1 MSELADLWAA
11 QAELARDPEDLGAW
25 HRVATGLTEAGDKK
39 AGALA
44 LGELGHAAG
53 NAGFLPLALLAARD
67 LTALDAAA
75 SKKLVADLAAL
86 YSRGAKRLDAHAR
99 PHPPGAPGQ
108 ADPGAL
114 PKTEA
119 VLEASRKAA
128 VAAAAH
134 ARRAAAVGDLPVP
147 AYPLFAALD
156 ANTFADFAQLLQ
168 PRRLHAGDQVIVQ
181 GQAGQ
186 SIFIIARGAVRIH
199 RGETTLATLR
209 GGQLF
214 GEMALLTAQPRSAS
228 ATCETDTVVFEVAQ
242 KGLEALAT
250 REPAVATVLAEYA
263 RRRLLENLLATSPLF
278 RDLPAGE
285 RTQVMARFRTRTSE
299 AGTVLLAEG
308 KEGDGLHVIVTGG
321 AVVEKVEGKDKLRL
335 AELGPGD
342 VLGEISLVRA
352 RPATATVRTTGK
364 TVTLMLP
371 RAEFDEV
378 AKSHPALV
386 GAAFALAT
394 EREKSTAAALGAAA
408 TPADEFLV

>member
-1 MSELADLWAA
+1 MSELAELWAA
-11 QAELARDPEDLGAW
+11 QAELSRDPEDLSAW
-25 HRVATGLTEAGDKK
+25 HRVATGLCEAGDAK
-39 AGALA
+39 AGGLA

-67 LTALDAAA
+67 LLQVDSAA
-75 SKKLVADLAAL
+75 SKKLIGDLATSYA
-86 YSRGAKRLDAHAR
+86 RGAKRVDAAAR
-99 PHPPGAPGQ
+99 PHPPRSPGQ
-108 ADPGAL
+108 ASAGAVPG
-114 PKTEA
+114 KDA
-119 VLEASRKAA
+119 VLEAARKVA
-128 VAAAAH
+128 VGAAAH
-134 ARRAAAVGDLPVP
+134 ARRQPAGKVP
-147 AYPLFAALD
+147 AYPLFSSVDAKSFSELAL
-156 ANTFADFAQLLQ
+156 LLK
-168 PRRLHAGDQVIVQ
+168 PRRLHAGDQVIAQ
-181 GQAGQ
+181 GQPGH

-228 ATCETDTVVFEVAQ
+228 ATCESDAIVFEVERQ
-242 KGLEALAT
+242 GLEQLAA
-250 REPAVATVLAEYA
+250 REPAVAKVLAEYA

-278 RDLPAGE
+278 HDLPAAE
-285 RTQVMARFRTRTSE
+285 RPQVIARFRTKNSE
-299 AGTVLLAEG
+299 TGTVLLAEG
-308 KEGDGLHVIVTGG
+308 KEGDGLHVIVTGA
-321 AVVEKVEGKDKLRL
+321 AVVEKAEGKDKLQL

-342 VLGEISLVRA
+342 VFGEISLVRA
-352 RPATATVRTTGK
+352 RPATATVRTSAK

-371 RAEFDEV
+371 RAEFDAI